1 MPRSPMS
8 YPPYSNPYAENFK
21 PFQRRSNETPA
32 AFCPIIG
39 NFSSRTALT
48 ARVKRLKNEA
58 NGVGT
63 GMPLAD
69 AASRMTKSFKGRIL
83 LVDDDVALRELI
95 SDYFGPRGYT
105 VEAKDDPLL
114 AIHLLQKAPTDF
126 DLVLTDLKMPNLD
139 GIEFVKRVKAIVPR
153 TPIILMTAHGTFE
166 TAVSAVQAGA
176 FDFVAKPL
184 NFAQLSI
191 SIERA
196 LRVRQLETENDT
208 LRKDIQG
215 GWSFEGVVG
224 KNPRIRAV
232 FDLAKRVAPS
242 MANVLIHGESGTGKE
257 VIARAIHNHSPRRDK
272 PFIAINC
279 SAIPETLLESELF
292 GYAKGAYTG
301 AAEKKL
307 GLFEEAEGGTLFL
320 DEIGDM
326 DIALQAKLLRVL
338 QERKIKRIGENQM
351 RPINVRIIAATHR
364 DLKTAVASLKFRE
377 DLFYRLCVI
386 PISIP
391 PLRERKEDIPP
402 LAQHFLEKFRA
413 QNASSVQGI
422 TKAAMERLIEIPWRG
437 NVRELEN
444 VIERAVVLCEGL
456 KIDIGDVPELDR
468 PGAHASILAL
478 SLVPDWQ
485 PSASTPN
492 LQVIEPL
499 DYAISE
505 NGSTPRTAS
514 DFFEVANQDGQLPTL
529 EEFTQRYI
537 RFVLDSVGG
546 VKEHAA
552 RVLDIDRKTLYR
564 RQLGAQSPKA
574 KAEMSPGEPIVLE
587 NQSIAANE

>member
-1 MPRSPMS
+1 MVF
-8 YPPYSNPYAENFK
+8 A
-21 PFQRRSNETPA
+21 QA
-32 AFCPIIG
+32 AP
-39 NFSSRTALT
+39 
-48 ARVKRLKNEA
+48 
-58 NGVGT
+58 
-63 GMPLAD
+63 
-69 AASRMTKSFKGRIL
+69 RMTKPTKGRIL
-83 LVDDDVALRELI
+83 LVDDDVDLRELI
-95 SDYFGPRGYT
+95 SDYFRPRGYT
-105 VEAKDDPLL
+105 VEGKEDPLL
-114 AIHLLQKAPTDF
+114 AIQRLQKAPTDF
-126 DLVLTDLKMPNLD
+126 DLVITDLKMPNMD
-139 GIEFVKRVKAIVPR
+139 GIEFVKRVKALVPR

-166 TAVSAVQAGA
+166 AAVSAVQAGA

-196 LRVRQLETENDT
+196 LHVRQLETENDT

-215 GWSFEGVVG
+215 AWSFEGVVG

-242 MANVLIHGESGTGKE
+242 MANILIHGESGTGKE
-257 VIARAIHNHSPRRDK
+257 VIARAIHSHSKRRDK

-301 AAEKKL
+301 ATEKKL

-326 DIALQAKLLRVL
+326 DISLQAKLLRVL

-351 RPINVRIIAATHR
+351 RPVNVRIIAATHR
-364 DLKTAVASLKFRE
+364 DLKAAVATQKFRE

-391 PLRERKEDIPP
+391 PLRERREDVPP
-402 LAQHFLEKFRA
+402 LAQHFLERFRA
-413 QNASSVQGI
+413 QNSSPVQGF
-422 TKAAMERLIEIPWRG
+422 TKAAMERLIELPWRG

-444 VIERAVVLCEGL
+444 VIERAVVLCESF
-456 KIDIGDVPELDR
+456 KIDVTDLPDVDR
-468 PGAHASILAL
+468 SGGGQSL
-478 SLVPDWQ
+478 SLVPNWNTVA
-485 PSASTPN
+485 SAPHGGRSP
-492 LQVIEPL
+492 EAS
-499 DYAISE
+499 DYAVMDGAPAQSSGHMGASSPQHSGQSGFR
-505 NGSTPRTAS
+505 NAS
-514 DFFEVANQDGQLPTL
+514 DLFESATREGRLPTL

-537 RFVLDSVGG
+537 RHVLDSVGG

-552 RVLDIDRKTLYR
+552 RILDIDRKTLYR
-564 RQLGAQSPKA
+564 RQLGAQPTGKI
-574 KAEMSPGEPIVLE
+574 EPGITGLGESALPSGLITDIATPGQIIHPVRESGFE
-587 NQSIAANE
+587 NSLAASNE